1 VVDLCD
7 INNDWDYISK
17 VITSNEPKDVDLD
30 ESKLSEGAKSIYL
43 EYFKVPESK
52 FLTQNHIDQTRSIEE
67 RGAVNPYEWVN
78 YQQFNKCVMIPN
90 IQKDQGQKSGE
101 KTEAELDCMN
111 LFVEYNQ

>member
-1 VVDLCD
+1 MIDLCD
-7 INNDWDYISK
+7 INNDWDYITK
-17 VITSNEPKDVDLD
+17 VITNNESKDIDLD

-67 RGAVNPYEWVN
+67 RGQVNPYEWVS

-90 IQKDQGQKSGE
+90 
-101 KTEAELDCMN
+101 T
-111 LFVEYNQ
+111 